1 MIKIILVEDH
11 LVVRNGI
18 KLLLDT
24 QDNVKVIGE
33 ANNGVEALDLLK
45 STELPDVI
53 LTDITMPE
61 MDGLQLAKIMQQE
74 YPEVKVIVLSM
85 LNSIENMKSAF
96 EFGCKGFL
104 IKNVSYD
111 ELLFGINH
119 ISRGGH
125 YICEELV
132 MSLMKT
138 LLSQDR
144 LTPKENVLFEEGT
157 FTDRELEVLQ
167 LISDGFTN
175 VQIADKLF
183 LSKRTVEGHRQNL
196 IEKMD
201 VKNSASLIKY
211 ATLHG
216 LVK

>member
-183 LSKRTVEGHRQNL
+183 LSKRTVEGYRQNL